1 MGSCPH
7 CPWCCASRSSSLQD
21 DSLPSA
27 EAALILHRKGFD
39 CSLEAKN
46 LGFNCTTSQG
56 KVGPGCPHTS
66 PGSKLGWDL
75 SMAVTACARLSWA
88 QCCPRRHIL
97 TWASPLLPQLALGGL
112 FQGLELGSLQPTS
125 LTLMYPLG
133 TASNSTNIHLDPME
147 IATFRIRL
155 G

>member
-1 MGSCPH
+1 MCL
-7 CPWCCASRSSSLQD
+7 SSSFLQD

-56 KVGPGCPHTS
+56 K
-66 PGSKLGWDL
+66 
-75 SMAVTACARLSWA
+75 
-88 QCCPRRHIL
+88 
-97 TWASPLLPQLALGGL
+97 LALGGL

>member
-1 MGSCPH
+1 MQDGRPVSFPSLLSH
-7 CPWCCASRSSSLQD
+7 LTSMHLNAEALVLPVAQQPALPALRSFTPLSTTLPCDFHILNLRTLQAED

-56 KVGPGCPHTS
+56 
-66 PGSKLGWDL
+66 
-75 SMAVTACARLSWA
+75 
-88 QCCPRRHIL
+88 
-97 TWASPLLPQLALGGL
+97 QLALGSL
-112 FQGLELGSLQPTS
+112 FQGLELSSLQPTS

-133 TASNSTNIHLDPME
+133 TASNSTNIQLHPME
-147 IATFRIRL
+147 IATFRVRL